1 MPNAVIRSMLKFSI
15 AIFILMLT
23 LNSCLFPDGLG
34 GGGSDTLLKQSSN
47 KQKNK
52 KVVLFLRQSGA
63 TVGDSYQVSIMDYNE
78 NFDTSEVGNTFTVDD
93 NHGKTGLD
101 STSVNFNWLSNDT
114 LQIDYDKNL
123 RTFSQETYLQ
133 KIVIVYK
140 PR

>member
-1 MPNAVIRSMLKFSI
+1 MLKFSI

>member
-1 MPNAVIRSMLKFSI
+1 MLKFSI

-114 LQIDYDKNL
+114 LQIDYDNNL